1 MGYDYNGYILILNF
15 IIYLS
20 YQKHKYEKNI

>member
-1 MGYDYNGYILILNF
+1 MGYERNGYILILNF

-20 YQKHKYEKNI
+20 YQKHKYEKTT